1 MNIAF
6 DDPDFAVS
14 NEETYSQFGGA
25 VASGDVN
32 GDGVDDVVVGAP
44 QRDFGGRDGSGVVY
58 VYYGSPGLKG
68 KTTSAEANVTI
79 VGAQAGDGLGDGVA
93 AGDFNGDGVDDLLL
107 SAPMADGPDDARQVA
122 GEVYL
127 LQGPRSA
134 GTIDLSTQA
143 VDAVIYGARPGD
155 SLALSVAVGDI
166 DKDGRDDVLLG
177 APLAD
182 ALGYSRFS
190 GGELYVFYGE
200 RLAGVIDLQ
209 EDIDRFADVAGAEP
223 GDLLG
228 SGVAIADLNGDGKPE
243 LAVNAPRSTQED
255 ARSGKVYVVAPPA
268 K

>member
-1 MNIAF
+1 MSRPPGPGLVGLALGAWAGLPAHAPAQFPAEFYIEDLVGRGAQLF
-6 DDPDFAVS
+6 LGR
-14 NEETYSQFGGA
+14 SQYEIVGND
-25 VASGDVN
+25 VAAGDVN
-32 GDGVDDVVVGAP
+32 G
-44 QRDFGGRDGSGVVY
+44 
-58 VYYGSPGLKG
+58 
-68 KTTSAEANVTI
+68 
-79 VGAQAGDGLGDGVA
+79 
-93 AGDFNGDGVDDLLL
+93 
-107 SAPMADGPDDARQVA
+107 
-122 GEVYL
+122 
-127 LQGPRSA
+127 
-134 GTIDLSTQA
+134 
-143 VDAVIYGARPGD
+143 
-155 SLALSVAVGDI
+155 
-166 DKDGRDDVLLG
+166 DGRDDVLLG

-243 LAVNAPRSTQED
+243 LAVNAPRSTQDD